1 MPTEIYLVKAGMTM
15 SEGMV
20 EEWCIPDGGKVKT
33 GQLLYRMETEK
44 INLDVEAEANGV
56 VKHLVGTG
64 VSCKPGQVIGYIYGA
79 NETIPDDIGGGGGT
93 EAAAEAEPQAAAE
106 SEAQASEAAPAA
118 AAPAPAEGEGGRL
131 LSSPAARRLAGEL
144 GVDIT
149 TITGNGPGGR
159 IVEADVQ
166 AAADAGPSAA
176 PAAAERP
183 TAQPAA
189 GQESGSASPLARR
202 IAGELGVDLSRVQ
215 GSGPNGRIT
224 RADVEAA
231 AKAPSV
237 APSGASAPAGP
248 QPGDRVPVKG
258 IRKTTATR
266 MFDSLQTTAQLT
278 MDMEVEMDEA
288 VKLRELLLAE
298 WKDEG
303 IRPSYTDMVI
313 LAVAKALRRHP
324 MVNSEFGDSE
334 IMLHEDVHVGMA
346 VAVEAGLLVPVIR
359 HADSRGIK
367 GLAMESKRL
376 AEAARDNKLGLDDF
390 AGGTFTV
397 SALGMFG
404 VDSFTPILNAP
415 QVGILGVNRIFDGVG
430 WDGDRPVKRKRMRL
444 SLTWD
449 HRVVDGAPA
458 AQFLGTIRDLLEAPY
473 RLLI

>member
-1 MPTEIYLVKAGMTM
+1 MPSEIYLVKAGMTM

-44 INLDVEAEANGV
+44 INLDVEAEASGV

-79 NETIPDDIGGGGGT
+79 NETIPDDVGGGADATAT
-93 EAAAEAEPQAAAE
+93 EAAPETEAVAEDEPAAAT
-106 SEAQASEAAPAA
+106 AAPA
-118 AAPAPAEGEGGRL
+118 APAEGEGGRL

-149 TITGNGPGGR
+149 TVTGKGPGGR

-176 PAAAERP
+176 PAAERAP
-183 TAQPAA
+183 AQQQPAA
-189 GQESGSASPLARR
+189 SEDSASASPLARR
-202 IAGELGVDLSRVQ
+202 IAGDLGVDLSRVQ

-231 AKAPSV
+231 AKAP
-237 APSGASAPAGP
+237 AAAAAPAGP

-258 IRKTTATR
+258 IRKTTAAR

-288 VKLRELLLAE
+288 VKLRELLVAE

-334 IMLHEDVHVGMA
+334 IVLHEDVHVGMA

-390 AGGTFTV
+390 SGGTFTV

-415 QVGILGVNRIFDGVG
+415 QVGILGVNRIYDGVG
-430 WDGDRPVKRKRMRL
+430 WDGDTPVKRKRMRL

>member
-44 INLDVEAEANGV
+44 INLDVEAEASGT

-79 NETIPDDIGGGGGT
+79 NETIPDDIGAGAPAA
-93 EAAAEAEPQAAAE
+93 EAEAEAPAAAEAAKPAAEAEPGR
-106 SEAQASEAAPAA
+106 
-118 AAPAPAEGEGGRL
+118 AAPAPTTGDGGRL

-144 GVDIT
+144 GVDIST
-149 TITGNGPGGR
+149 LTGSGPGGR

-166 AAADAGPSAA
+166 AAADAGPAPRPAASAA
-176 PAAAERP
+176 PAAPASADA
-183 TAQPAA
+183 AQ
-189 GQESGSASPLARR
+189 ASPLARR
-202 IAGELGVDLSRVQ
+202 IAADLGVDLARVQ
-215 GSGPNGRIT
+215 GTGPNGRIT

-231 AKAPSV
+231 AKAP
-237 APSGASAPAGP
+237 AAAAAAGP
-248 QPGDRVPVKG
+248 QPGERIPVKG
-258 IRKTTATR
+258 IRKTTANR
-266 MFDSLQTTAQLT
+266 MFESLQTTAQLT

-288 VKLRELLLAE
+288 VKLRELLVAE

-324 MVNSEFGDSE
+324 MVNSEYTDSE
-334 IMLHEDVHVGMA
+334 IVLHEEVNIGMA
-346 VAVEAGLLVPVIR
+346 VAVDAGLLVPVIR
-359 HADSRGIK
+359 HADSRGIR

-415 QVGILGVNRIFDGVG
+415 QVGILGVNRIYDGVG
-430 WDGDRPVKRKRMRL
+430 WDGDTPVKRKRMRL

-458 AQFLGTIRDLLEAPY
+458 AQFLGTIRDLLESPY

>member
-1 MPTEIYLVKAGMTM
+1 
-15 SEGMV
+15 
-20 EEWCIPDGGKVKT
+20 
-33 GQLLYRMETEK
+33 
-44 INLDVEAEANGV
+44 
-56 VKHLVGTG
+56 
-64 VSCKPGQVIGYIYGA
+64 
-79 NETIPDDIGGGGGT
+79 
-93 EAAAEAEPQAAAE
+93 
-106 SEAQASEAAPAA
+106 
-118 AAPAPAEGEGGRL
+118 
-131 LSSPAARRLAGEL
+131 
-144 GVDIT
+144 
-149 TITGNGPGGR
+149 
-159 IVEADVQ
+159 
-166 AAADAGPSAA
+166 
-176 PAAAERP
+176 
-183 TAQPAA
+183 
-189 GQESGSASPLARR
+189 
-202 IAGELGVDLSRVQ
+202 
-215 GSGPNGRIT
+215 
-224 RADVEAA
+224 
-231 AKAPSV
+231 
-237 APSGASAPAGP
+237 GP

-288 VKLRELLLAE
+288 VKLRELLVAE

-334 IMLHEDVHVGMA
+334 IVLHEDVHVGMA

-415 QVGILGVNRIFDGVG
+415 QVGILGVNRIYDGVG
-430 WDGDRPVKRKRMRL
+430 WDGDTPVKRKRMRL

>member
-20 EEWCIPDGGKVKT
+20 EEWCIPDGGKVKV

-44 INLDVEAEANGV
+44 INLDVEAEASGT
-56 VKHLVGTG
+56 VKHLVEPG
-64 VSCKPGQVIGYIYGA
+64 VSCVPGQVIGYIYGA
-79 NETIPDDIGGGGGT
+79 NETIPDDVGAG
-93 EAAAEAEPQAAAE
+93 AEAEAEAA
-106 SEAQASEAAPAA
+106 AAPAA
-118 AAPAPAEGEGGRL
+118 AQESTPAAEQPQQATAAAPAARGDGERI

-149 TITGNGPGGR
+149 TISGSGPGGR

-166 AAADAGPSAA
+166 AAADAA
-176 PAAAERP
+176 PAAKRADQA
-183 TAQPAA
+183 TAA
-189 GQESGSASPLARR
+189 GGDEEARVSPLARR
-202 IAGELGVDLSRVQ
+202 VAAELGVDLSRVQ
-215 GSGPNGRIT
+215 GTGPNGRIT

-231 AKAPSV
+231 AR
-237 APSGASAPAGP
+237 APASRPAVAEGP
-248 QPGDRVPVKG
+248 APGDRIPVKG
-258 IRKTTATR
+258 IRKATAQR
-266 MFDSLQTTAQLT
+266 MFESLQSTAQLS

-288 VKLRELLLAE
+288 VKLRELLVAE
-298 WKDEG
+298 WQEEG
-303 IRPSYTDMVI
+303 IRPTYTDLII

-324 MVNSEFGDSE
+324 MLNSELGEDE
-334 IMLHEDVHVGMA
+334 ILLHEDVHVGMA

-367 GLAMESKRL
+367 GLAIEAKRL
-376 AEAARDNKLGLDDF
+376 ADAARNNKLGLDDM

-415 QVGILGVNRIFDGVG
+415 QVGILGVNRIYDGVG
-430 WDGDRPVKRKRMRL
+430 WDGDVPVKRKRMRL

-458 AQFLGTIRDLLEAPY
+458 AQFLATVRDLLESPY

>member
-44 INLDVEAEANGV
+44 INLDVEAEASGV

-79 NETIPDDIGGGGGT
+79 NESIPEDVGGGGG
-93 EAAAEAEPQAAAE
+93 EAVAEAEPQAAANAE
-106 SEAQASEAAPAA
+106 PEAATSARAPAA
-118 AAPAPAEGEGGRL
+118 PSAGEGGRL

-149 TITGNGPGGR
+149 TVTGNGPGGR

-166 AAADAGPSAA
+166 AAADAGHSAA
-176 PAAAERP
+176 PAAVERAA
-183 TAQPAA
+183 AQAPSAAAPADDA
-189 GQESGSASPLARR
+189 GRVSPLARR
-202 IAGELGVDLSRVQ
+202 IAGELGIDLARVP
-215 GSGPNGRIT
+215 GTGPNGRIT
-224 RADVEAA
+224 RADVESA
-231 AKAPSV
+231 AKAPAAARV
-237 APSGASAPAGP
+237 PTGP
-248 QPGDRVPVKG
+248 QPGDRIPVKG

-288 VKLRELLLAE
+288 VKLRELLVTE

-324 MVNSEFGDSE
+324 MVNSEFGDGE
-334 IMLHEDVHVGMA
+334 IMLHEDVNIGMA

-415 QVGILGVNRIFDGVG
+415 QVGILGVNRIYDGVG
-430 WDGDRPVKRKRMRL
+430 WDGDTAVKRKRMRL

-458 AQFLGTIRDLLEAPY
+458 AQFLGSIRDLLEAPY

>member
-44 INLDVEAEANGV
+44 INLDVEAEASGT

-79 NETIPDDIGGGGGT
+79 NETIPDDVGGG
-93 EAAAEAEPQAAAE
+93 AAAAAAAEQPAAAAKAEAEP
-106 SEAQASEAAPAA
+106 AA
-118 AAPAPAEGEGGRL
+118 AARAPAAPAEGEGGRL

-149 TITGNGPGGR
+149 RVTGTGPGGR

-166 AAADAGPSAA
+166 GAADAGEAAA
-176 PAAAERP
+176 PAAAARSSAE
-183 TAQPAA
+183 PAA
-189 GQESGSASPLARR
+189 SGAADAASASPLARR
-202 IAGELGVDLSRVQ
+202 IAAELGVDLSRVA

-231 AKAPSV
+231 AKSPAKAAAAP
-237 APSGASAPAGP
+237 GP

-288 VKLRELLLAE
+288 V
-298 WKDEG
+298 
-303 IRPSYTDMVI
+303 
-313 LAVAKALRRHP
+313 
-324 MVNSEFGDSE
+324 
-334 IMLHEDVHVGMA
+334 
-346 VAVEAGLLVPVIR
+346 
-359 HADSRGIK
+359 
-367 GLAMESKRL
+367 
-376 AEAARDNKLGLDDF
+376 
-390 AGGTFTV
+390 
-397 SALGMFG
+397 
-404 VDSFTPILNAP
+404 
-415 QVGILGVNRIFDGVG
+415 
-430 WDGDRPVKRKRMRL
+430 
-444 SLTWD
+444 
-449 HRVVDGAPA
+449 
-458 AQFLGTIRDLLEAPY
+458 
-473 RLLI
+473 

>member
-44 INLDVEAEANGV
+44 INLDVEAEASGT

-64 VSCKPGQVIGYIYGA
+64 VPCKPGQVIGYIYGA
-79 NETIPDDIGGGGGT
+79 NETIPDDVGGGGGGA
-93 EAAAEAEPQAAAE
+93 EAAAEQ
-106 SEAQASEAAPAA
+106 PAA
-118 AAPAPAEGEGGRL
+118 AAAPEAEPAAARAPAAPTEGEGGRL

-144 GVDIT
+144 SVDIT
-149 TITGNGPGGR
+149 RLSGTGPGGR

-166 AAADAGPSAA
+166 AAADAGEATA
-176 PAAAERP
+176 PAAVARSSAE
-183 TAQPAA
+183 PAA
-189 GQESGSASPLARR
+189 AASADAASASPLARR
-202 IAGELGVDLSRVQ
+202 IAAELGVDLSRVA

-231 AKAPSV
+231 AKSPAKAVAAP
-237 APSGASAPAGP
+237 GP

-288 VKLRELLLAE
+288 VKLRELLVAE

-334 IMLHEDVHVGMA
+334 IVLHEDVHVGMA

-415 QVGILGVNRIFDGVG
+415 QVGILGVNRIYDGVG
-430 WDGDRPVKRKRMRL
+430 WDGDTPVKRKRMRL

>member
-44 INLDVEAEANGV
+44 INLDVEAEASGT

-79 NETIPDDIGGGGGT
+79 NETIPDDVGGGGGGA
-93 EAAAEAEPQAAAE
+93 EAAAEQ
-106 SEAQASEAAPAA
+106 PAA
-118 AAPAPAEGEGGRL
+118 AAAPEAEPAAARAPAAPTEGEGGRL

-144 GVDIT
+144 SVDIT
-149 TITGNGPGGR
+149 RLSGTGPGGR

-166 AAADAGPSAA
+166 AAADAGDTAA
-176 PAAAERP
+176 PAAVARSSAE
-183 TAQPAA
+183 PAA
-189 GQESGSASPLARR
+189 AAGTDAASASPLARR
-202 IAGELGVDLSRVQ
+202 IAAELGVDLSRVA

-231 AKAPSV
+231 AKSPAKAAAAP
-237 APSGASAPAGP
+237 GP

-288 VKLRELLLAE
+288 VKLRELLVAE

-334 IMLHEDVHVGMA
+334 IVLHEDVHVGMA

-415 QVGILGVNRIFDGVG
+415 QVGILGVNRIYDGVG
-430 WDGDRPVKRKRMRL
+430 WDGDTPVKRKRMRL

>member
-44 INLDVEAEANGV
+44 INLDVEAEASGT

-64 VSCKPGQVIGYIYGA
+64 ISCKPGQVIGYIYGA
-79 NETIPDDIGGGGGT
+79 NETVPDAVGGGGGA
-93 EAAAEAEPQAAAE
+93 EAAAEQPAAAK
-106 SEAQASEAAPAA
+106 AEAAPAA
-118 AAPAPAEGEGGRL
+118 AAPAPKATAEGEGGRL

-149 TITGNGPGGR
+149 RVTGTGPGGR

-166 AAADAGPSAA
+166 AAADAGDTAA
-176 PAAAERP
+176 PAAVTPRSAEP
-183 TAQPAA
+183 ATAEAA
-189 GQESGSASPLARR
+189 DAVTASPLARR
-202 IAGELGVDLSRVQ
+202 IAAELGVDLSRVA

-231 AKAPSV
+231 AKAP
-237 APSGASAPAGP
+237 AQAAAGP

-288 VKLRELLLAE
+288 VKLRELLVAE

-334 IMLHEDVHVGMA
+334 IVLHEEVNVGMA

-415 QVGILGVNRIFDGVG
+415 QVGILGVNRIYDGVG
-430 WDGDRPVKRKRMRL
+430 WDGDTPVKRKRMRL

-458 AQFLGTIRDLLEAPY
+458 AQFLGSIRDLLEAPY

>member
-44 INLDVEAEANGV
+44 INLDVEAEASGT

-79 NETIPDDIGGGGGT
+79 NETIPDDLGSGAG
-93 EAAAEAEPQAAAE
+93 AE
-106 SEAQASEAAPAA
+106 AA
-118 AAPAPAEGEGGRL
+118 AAPAATAEAKPETVAAATAPAAPEAGEGGRL

-149 TITGNGPGGR
+149 TVKGTGPGGR

-166 AAADAGPSAA
+166 TASEAAPRQAA
-176 PAAAERP
+176 PAATRAAAE
-183 TAQPAA
+183 PAA
-189 GQESGSASPLARR
+189 TAEAGQASPLARR
-202 IAGELGVDLSRVQ
+202 IAEELGVDLTRVQ
-215 GSGPNGRIT
+215 GSGPHGRIT

-231 AKAPSV
+231 AKAPATAR
-237 APSGASAPAGP
+237 APVGP

-266 MFDSLQTTAQLT
+266 MLDSLQTTAQLT

-288 VKLRELLLAE
+288 VKLRELLVAE

-303 IRPSYTDMVI
+303 LRPSYTDMVI
-313 LAVAKALRRHP
+313 LAVAKALRHHP
-324 MVNSEFGDSE
+324 MVNSEFGENE
-334 IMLHEDVHVGMA
+334 IVLHEEVNVGMA

-367 GLAMESKRL
+367 GLAIETKRL

-415 QVGILGVNRIFDGVG
+415 QVGILGVNRIYDGVG
-430 WDGDRPVKRKRMRL
+430 WDGDTPVKRKRMRL

>member
-44 INLDVEAEANGV
+44 INLDVEAEANGT

-79 NETIPDDIGGGGGT
+79 NEKIPEDVGGG
-93 EAAAEAEPQAAAE
+93 AADAVAAQPQAAAKAEAEP
-106 SEAQASEAAPAA
+106 EAPSR
-118 AAPAPAEGEGGRL
+118 AAPAPAAGEGGRL

-144 GVDIT
+144 GVDVT
-149 TITGNGPGGR
+149 TVKGTGPGGR

-166 AAADAGPSAA
+166 AAKDAGPSAA
-176 PAAAERP
+176 PKAAAS
-183 TAQPAA
+183 ASSQAA
-189 GQESGSASPLARR
+189 ASEDAGSASPLARR
-202 IAGELGVDLSRVQ
+202 IASELGVDLSRVQ

-231 AKAPSV
+231 AKAP
-237 APSGASAPAGP
+237 ARASAPTGP

-288 VKLRELLLAE
+288 VKLRELLVAE

-324 MVNSEFGDSE
+324 IVNSEFGDSE
-334 IMLHEDVHVGMA
+334 IVLHEDVHVGMA

-415 QVGILGVNRIFDGVG
+415 QVGILGVNRIYDGVG
-430 WDGDRPVKRKRMRL
+430 WDGDTPVKRKRMRL

>member
-20 EEWCIPDGGKVKT
+20 EEWCIPDGGKVKV

-44 INLDVEAEANGV
+44 INLDVEAEASGI
-56 VKHLVGTG
+56 VKHLVEPG
-64 VSCKPGQVIGYIYGA
+64 VSCTPGQVIGYIFGA
-79 NETIPDDIGGGGGT
+79 NESIPDDLGV
-93 EAAAEAEPQAAAE
+93 
-106 SEAQASEAAPAA
+106 APAA
-118 AAPAPAEGEGGRL
+118 AASAAQPAAPEPAAPEPAAPKPAAPEPERAQPAAAPARADGDRI

-144 GVDIT
+144 GVDIAT
-149 TITGNGPGGR
+149 LSGSGPGGR

-166 AAADAGPSAA
+166 AAADAGPAA
-176 PAAAERP
+176 RPTSQAAAADGDEEGRV
-183 TAQPAA
+183 
-189 GQESGSASPLARR
+189 SPLARR
-202 IAGELGVDLSRVQ
+202 IAAELGVDLGRVQ
-215 GSGPNGRIT
+215 GTGPNGRIT

-231 AKAPSV
+231 ARAPDARPAV
-237 APSGASAPAGP
+237 TAGP
-248 QPGDRVPVKG
+248 APGDRIPVKG
-258 IRKTTATR
+258 IRKATAQR
-266 MFDSLQTTAQLT
+266 MFESLQSTAQLS

-288 VKLRELLLAE
+288 VKLRELLVAE
-298 WKDEG
+298 WQDEG
-303 IRPSYTDMVI
+303 IRPTYTDLVV

-324 MVNSEFGDSE
+324 LLNSELGEDE
-334 IMLHEDVHVGMA
+334 ILLHEDVHVGMA
-346 VAVEAGLLVPVIR
+346 VAVDAGLLVPVIR

-367 GLAMESKRL
+367 GLAIEAKRL
-376 AEAARDNKLGLDDF
+376 ADAARSNKLGLDDM

-415 QVGILGVNRIFDGVG
+415 QVGILGVNRIYDGVG
-430 WDGDRPVKRKRMRL
+430 WDGDVPVKRKRMRL

-458 AQFLGTIRDLLEAPY
+458 AQFLATVRDLLESPY

>member
-44 INLDVEAEANGV
+44 INLDVEAEANGT

-79 NETIPDDIGGGGGT
+79 NETIPDDVGGGGGA
-93 EAAAEAEPQAAAE
+93 EAAPEAEPHAADKAE
-106 SEAQASEAAPAA
+106 AKSEPEPETAASAPSAVA
-118 AAPAPAEGEGGRL
+118 KGEGGRL

-144 GVDIT
+144 GVDVT
-149 TITGNGPGGR
+149 TVTGTGPGGR

-166 AAADAGPSAA
+166 AAADAGASAA
-176 PAAAERP
+176 PAASRQAAAEP
-183 TAQPAA
+183 EASDEAA
-189 GQESGSASPLARR
+189 SASPLARR

-215 GSGPNGRIT
+215 GTGPHGRIT

-231 AKAPSV
+231 AKAP
-237 APSGASAPAGP
+237 ATASAPTGP
-248 QPGDRVPVKG
+248 QPGDRIPVKG

-266 MFDSLQTTAQLT
+266 MFDSLQSTAQLT

-288 VKLRELLLAE
+288 VKLRELLVTE

-324 MVNSEFGDSE
+324 VVNSEFGDSE
-334 IMLHEDVHVGMA
+334 ILLHEDVHVGMA

-415 QVGILGVNRIFDGVG
+415 QVGILGVNRIYDGVG
-430 WDGDRPVKRKRMRL
+430 WDGDTPVKRKRMRL